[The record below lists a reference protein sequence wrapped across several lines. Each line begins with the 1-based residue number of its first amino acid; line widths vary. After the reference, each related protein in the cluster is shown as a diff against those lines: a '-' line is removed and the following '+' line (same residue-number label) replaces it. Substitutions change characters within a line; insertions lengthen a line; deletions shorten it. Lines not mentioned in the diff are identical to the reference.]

1 MDNFFNS
8 VFLIELIINIW
19 GSGGPFQRFWAS
31 GWNRFDFFIVAVGV
45 IFMTGAIP
53 PDNPLSNLKMLR
65 AFRVFRLFKRIESLN
80 KIIVALLSSL
90 PGVFNAFVIMVI
102 FMMIFAILAVE
113 YFAPLGQEFGE
124 AGLGVFVTYGD
135 GGTNHTIS
143 ADTAR
148 GFVHGMEYFG
158 TFLRALFSLFQVMTG
173 ESWSEAIARPLM
185 FGLYSNAALVSVFFV
200 LFLLLFQ
207 VVLINV
213 VIAVLLDKFVADEKT
228 DEEDEAN
235 RKMSLSARDLGIG
248 GLDLGQEGGLAG
260 ESGGE
265 SVLAVVPTSASPP
278 SSSHAQAR
286 QGHQGENQP
295 SQPPNYGG
303 REAKSKERA
312 VAEDKVSRIIEE
324 LAALREDLDQLKLRT
339 KLAR

>member
-1 MDNFFNS
+1 M
-8 VFLIELIINIW
+8 
-19 GSGGPFQRFWAS
+19 A
-31 GWNRFDFFIVAVGV
+31 
-45 IFMTGAIP
+45 MGAP
-53 PDNPLSNLKMLR
+53 
-65 AFRVFRLFKRIESLN
+65 
-80 KIIVALLSSL
+80 
-90 PGVFNAFVIMVI
+90 
-102 FMMIFAILAVE
+102 
-113 YFAPLGQEFGE
+113 
-124 AGLGVFVTYGD
+124 T
-135 GGTNHTIS
+135 TIS

-185 FGLYSNAALVSVFFV
+185 FVYSNAALVSVFFV

-228 DEEDEAN
+228 DEEDKAH

-265 SVLAVVPTSASPP
+265 SVPRRVPTSASPP
-278 SSSHAQAR
+278 SSSHAPGSPGSSRREPAVAAAELRWPRSQVEGAGGGR
-286 QGHQGENQP
+286 GQGE
-295 SQPPNYGG
+295 SHHRGARCIARG
-303 REAKSKERA
+303 LGSTEAA
-312 VAEDKVSRIIEE
+312 YQVGT
-324 LAALREDLDQLKLRT
+324 LNHALNVCV
-339 KLAR
+339 